1 MDVKKLY
8 QLAAHSGALYALT
21 KGRTSNT
28 SFSAGVARVVAEW
41 NLELGETN
49 PFAIR
54 TESTVYSL
62 LNIGKQLII
71 GTSNGSIHVIDLDSK
86 KEVRHL
92 KLHDKGVFHLYL
104 DNQHNRV
111 YASCADGTVS
121 VWNPQEWSLLW
132 HLNLSSEK
140 IRRVGQNADASITAV
155 ACGDGKCIVMES
167 TNHQIIY
174 EFDAHE
180 ESCNSLAFLPD
191 GNLLTGGKDAF
202 LRLWNSS
209 DGCSLIKE
217 IPAHNY
223 AIYDIIV
230 NPSSNWIATASRDK
244 TIKIWDLELNEKPIR
259 LDRAKK
265 GGHLNSVN
273 GLLMLDYNRFAS
285 CSDDRSVVIW
295 QVEMD

>member
-28 SFSAGVARVVAEW
+28 LFSAGGDRVVAEW

-92 KLHDKGVFHLYL
+92 KLHGKGVFHLYL
-104 DNQHNRV
+104 DNQNNRV
-111 YASCADGTVS
+111 YACCADGTVS
-121 VWNPQEWSLLW
+121 VWNPEEWSLLW
-132 HLNLSSEK
+132 HLNLSTEK
-140 IRRVGQNADASITAV
+140 IRRVVQNKDASLTAV
-155 ACGDGKCIVMES
+155 ASGGGKCIVMES
-167 TNHQIIY
+167 TNHEIIY

-180 ESCNSLAFLPD
+180 ESCNSLAFLPN
-191 GNLLTGGKDAF
+191 GNLVTGGKDAHI
-202 LRLWNSS
+202 RVWNGN
-209 DGCSLIKE
+209 DGFSLVKE

-230 NPSSNWIATASRDK
+230 HANSEWIATASRDK
-244 TIKIWDLELNEKPIR
+244 TIKVWDLDFIEKPIR

-273 GLLMLDYNRFAS
+273 GLLMLDGNQFAS
-285 CSDDRSVVIW
+285 CSDDRSVILW
-295 QVEMD
+295 QVE